1 MTRPCDLLPDES
13 WWCETAPG
21 TASGFK
27 GVSPYGK
34 KWRARAWVTGKGMR
48 TVWVA
53 ASAAEAAWMLARW
66 HQYPCELP
74 SPPSKLAKASNG
86 MSRVSDSEERA
97 PLSPR
102 RLSGGNQR
110 VDEWHASESAKRRRS
125 ARTASPRYGVVFRW
139 TGRPGLATYRIRTRV
154 YTGSADPFL
163 SSVKS
168 ARPELTAIPRK
179 QPQNGLNAAAQP

>member
-1 MTRPCDLLPDES
+1 MHTHAVLFGPGIAYTCVLFGPGIGSMATGVLVTRPCDLLPDES

-27 GVSPYGK
+27 GVSPFGK
-34 KWRARAWVTGKGMR
+34 KWRARAWVAGKGMR

-66 HQYPCELP
+66 KHYPCELP
-74 SPPSKLAKASNG
+74 SPQSKPFKAASG
-86 MSRVSDSEERA
+86 TSRESDGEARA

-110 VDEWHASESAKRRRS
+110 VDEWHASEPAKRQKRANSESESR
-125 ARTASPRYGVVFRW
+125 
-139 TGRPGLATYRIRTRV
+139 
-154 YTGSADPFL
+154 
-163 SSVKS
+163 SSVPVDWETQFS
-168 ARPELTAIPRK
+168 YVPY
-179 QPQNGLNAAAQP
+179 